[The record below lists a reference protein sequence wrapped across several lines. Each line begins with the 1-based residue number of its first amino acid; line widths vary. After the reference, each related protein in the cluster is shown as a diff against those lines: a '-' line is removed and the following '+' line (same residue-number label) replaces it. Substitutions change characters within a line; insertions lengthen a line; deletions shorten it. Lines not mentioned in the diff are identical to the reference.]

1 MMKQKK
7 RVWMSFNLWEANVFE
22 QYLEEMAAQGWFLE
36 SVGGSVMKF
45 HRAEPAKRRYAA
57 LLVPGSSSLTG
68 ADSWKAEQFRKQ
80 CQEAGWN
87 FECSGTFW
95 QIFYTTDD
103 AVERTGDMTEE
114 KQFLI
119 QKSLSW
125 TWSVKLCYPV
135 LIVLEA
141 WAVYRYLQNPGK
153 LFSDSMLLLLNLL
166 MVGIFVS
173 WIVSYVR
180 IFWWVYKTTSAF
192 KKGEP
197 LPKMDLRRKVNFKK
211 RIILF
216 DGILI
221 LGGLAFSS
229 SMSAFVGFMI
239 SSVLIVAIS
248 FFMRNWIRN
257 NGSGDNRDDWIGYL
271 VGVAVVCMITIPLC
285 NAATS
290 HFLGEEE
297 PDADKK
303 QTIFASC
310 QNDEF
315 KINGSGTPV
324 GVTIYKSPIPLI
336 IRKTSEC
343 YPKDMSDLWDQTEQ
357 KLPAEM
363 ESLSNGMEVAWYR
376 YMFRKDETN
385 PDPES
390 NASVNKEEPAL
401 DEVILKDKSHL
412 IILDFGG
419 GTDLAGLKE
428 AVAAFE
434 EDDKP
439 YMGAPKIVLDGHNY
453 FATELCI
460 VNEVPERY
468 LYAGELTDQ
477 EKKYAFIDG
486 SKYYT
491 PNSDG
496 VPEDFYI
503 YQECGTPVS
512 EHEVD
517 NTKRQWAYVKW
528 RLED

>member
-1 MMKQKK
+1 MKQKK
-7 RVWMSFNLWEANVFE
+7 RVWWSFDLWEANVFE

-125 TWSVKLCYPV
+125 TWSVKLFYPV
-135 LIVLEA
+135 LIILEA
-141 WAVYRYLQNPGK
+141 WAIYRYIQNPGK
-153 LFSDSMLLLLNLL
+153 MFSDPLQLLLTLL
-166 MVGIFVS
+166 MVGICVFWTVT
-173 WIVSYVR
+173 YVQLYR
-180 IFWWVYKTTSAF
+180 WVKRYSRVF
-192 KKGEP
+192 KNDETF
-197 LPKMDLRRKVNFKK
+197 PKMDLHRKMNFKK
-211 RIILF
+211 HVIIF

-221 LGGLAFSS
+221 LGVLALTFSS
-229 SMSAFVGFMI
+229 SMRALAGFMI
-239 SSVLIVAIS
+239 SSVLIVVVS
-248 FFMRNWIRN
+248 FIVRSWIRN
-257 NGSGDNRDDWIGYL
+257 NGSGDNHDDWMGYL
-271 VGVAVVCMITIPLC
+271 VGVTVLCMVTIPLC
-285 NAATS
+285 NAAAS

-297 PDADKK
+297 ADIDKK

-324 GVTIYKSPIPLI
+324 GVTIYTSPIPWI

-343 YPKDMSDLWDQTEQ
+343 YPKDMSDWWDQIEQ
-357 KLPAEM
+357 KLPDEM
-363 ESLSNGMEVAWYR
+363 EHLSNGMEVAWYR
-376 YMFRKDETN
+376 YMFQKDETN

-412 IILDFGG
+412 IILDFDG

-428 AVAAFE
+428 AVATFE
-434 EDDKP
+434 GRD
-439 YMGAPKIVLDGHNY
+439 H
-453 FATELCI
+453 
-460 VNEVPERY
+460 
-468 LYAGELTDQ
+468 
-477 EKKYAFIDG
+477 G
-486 SKYYT
+486 S
-491 PNSDG
+491 
-496 VPEDFYI
+496 
-503 YQECGTPVS
+503 
-512 EHEVD
+512 
-517 NTKRQWAYVKW
+517 
-528 RLED
+528 

>member
-1 MMKQKK
+1 MKQKK

-229 SMSAFVGFMI
+229 SMRALAGTML
-239 SSVLIVAIS
+239 SSILIVVIS
-248 FFMRNWIRN
+248 LFVRNLLRN
-257 NGSGDNRDDWIGYL
+257 NGNGNARDDWMSYA
-271 VGVAVVCMITIPLC
+271 VGVGVLCMILIPLC
-285 NAATS
+285 NAAAT
-290 HFLGEEE
+290 HFLGADE
-297 PDADKK
+297 PDTGRKH
-303 QTIFASC
+303 TVFASY
-310 QNDEF
+310 QANDVQMSS
-315 KINGSGTPV
+315 SGKSV
-324 GVTIYKSPIPLI
+324 GVTVYTSPISWI
-336 IRKTSEC
+336 IAKTSKC
-343 YPKDMSDLWDQTEQ
+343 YPKDMTKWWDQMELE
-357 KLPAEM
+357 LPAELG
-363 ESLSNGMEVAWYR
+363 ELPEGTEVSWCR
-376 YMFRKDETN
+376 YMVRKDGAERV
-385 PDPES
+385 S
-390 NASVNKEEPAL
+390 EENFYQDEPTL
-401 DEVILKDKSHL
+401 DEVILKDRNRL
-412 IILDFGG
+412 VVLDYGG
-419 GTDLAGLKE
+419 GMNLTDMKE
-428 AVAAFE
+428 AVDVF
-434 EDDKP
+434 
-439 YMGAPKIVLDGHNY
+439 YQGQ
-453 FATELCI
+453 TE
-460 VNEVPERY
+460 
-468 LYAGELTDQ
+468 
-477 EKKYAFIDG
+477 
-486 SKYYT
+486 
-491 PNSDG
+491 
-496 VPEDFYI
+496 
-503 YQECGTPVS
+503 
-512 EHEVD
+512 
-517 NTKRQWAYVKW
+517 
-528 RLED
+528 

>member
-1 MMKQKK
+1 MKQKK

-229 SMSAFVGFMI
+229 SMRALAGTML
-239 SSVLIVAIS
+239 SSILIVVIS
-248 FFMRNWIRN
+248 LFVRNLLRN
-257 NGSGDNRDDWIGYL
+257 NGSGNARDDWMSYA
-271 VGVAVVCMITIPLC
+271 VGVGVLCMILIPLC
-285 NAATS
+285 NAAAT
-290 HFLGEEE
+290 HFLGADE
-297 PDADKK
+297 PDTGRKH
-303 QTIFASC
+303 TVFASY
-310 QNDEF
+310 QANDVQMSS
-315 KINGSGTPV
+315 SGKSV
-324 GVTIYKSPIPLI
+324 GVTVYTSPISWI
-336 IRKTSEC
+336 IAKTSKC
-343 YPKDMSDLWDQTEQ
+343 YPKDMTKWWDQMELE
-357 KLPAEM
+357 LPAELG
-363 ESLSNGMEVAWYR
+363 ELPEGTEVSWCR
-376 YMFRKDETN
+376 YMVRKDGAE
-385 PDPES
+385 PVS
-390 NASVNKEEPAL
+390 EENFYQDEPTL
-401 DEVILKDKSHL
+401 DEVILKDRNRL
-412 IILDFGG
+412 VVLDYGG
-419 GTDLAGLKE
+419 GMNLTDMKE
-428 AVAAFE
+428 AVDVF
-434 EDDKP
+434 
-439 YMGAPKIVLDGHNY
+439 YQGQ
-453 FATELCI
+453 TE
-460 VNEVPERY
+460 
-468 LYAGELTDQ
+468 
-477 EKKYAFIDG
+477 
-486 SKYYT
+486 
-491 PNSDG
+491 
-496 VPEDFYI
+496 
-503 YQECGTPVS
+503 
-512 EHEVD
+512 
-517 NTKRQWAYVKW
+517 
-528 RLED
+528 